1 MGFWKKLFG
10 GKKNPHS
17 NISQRGESV
26 RRNIYETVSIA
37 PADQVRL
44 IELEA
49 EIRKMAEPEVDVR
62 RHKEFAAAACHRAS
76 QDIAS
81 LMAWPVEFGTT
92 GLVDFAGLTK
102 MIADLERF
110 RHLPFKFP
118 FEERIKKLKEMMAI
132 LQKYRREPDIVQS
145 EAAVPSVTGIHEAT
159 PITPAEKTR
168 LAQLE
173 AEIQKMAEPKLN
185 GIETKEYYA
194 HMGAQVL
201 AGMMTFMS
209 GDDVELTD
217 HDFTDLT
224 KRVADIER
232 QDLKGSTFKFP
243 WPERIKRLKEMNAIV
258 QRKRGQ
264 PRIAQSEEQQPAA
277 FETQNPQQHDKVKP
291 TTPARNT
298 GRAAEISL
306 HRAAGAGDFNAIN
319 HSITN
324 GAGVDEIDEMGLTP
338 LTWAAGQGHVK
349 AAAALIANGAN
360 INAVDP
366 NK

>member
-145 EAAVPSVTGIHEAT
+145 EAAVP
-159 PITPAEKTR
+159 
-168 LAQLE
+168 
-173 AEIQKMAEPKLN
+173 
-185 GIETKEYYA
+185 
-194 HMGAQVL
+194 
-201 AGMMTFMS
+201 
-209 GDDVELTD
+209 
-217 HDFTDLT
+217 
-224 KRVADIER
+224 ADIER

-306 HRAAGAGDFNAIN
+306 HRAA
-319 HSITN
+319 
-324 GAGVDEIDEMGLTP
+324 
-338 LTWAAGQGHVK
+338 
-349 AAAALIANGAN
+349 
-360 INAVDP
+360 
-366 NK
+366 

>member
-49 EIRKMAEPEVDVR
+49 EIRKMAEP
-62 RHKEFAAAACHRAS
+62 
-76 QDIAS
+76 
-81 LMAWPVEFGTT
+81 
-92 GLVDFAGLTK
+92 
-102 MIADLERF
+102 
-110 RHLPFKFP
+110 
-118 FEERIKKLKEMMAI
+118 
-132 LQKYRREPDIVQS
+132 
-145 EAAVPSVTGIHEAT
+145 
-159 PITPAEKTR
+159 
-168 LAQLE
+168 
-173 AEIQKMAEPKLN
+173 KLN

-201 AGMMTFMS
+201 AGMMTVMS

-243 WPERIKRLKEMNAIV
+243 WPERIKRLKE
-258 QRKRGQ
+258 
-264 PRIAQSEEQQPAA
+264 
-277 FETQNPQQHDKVKP
+277 
-291 TTPARNT
+291 
-298 GRAAEISL
+298 
-306 HRAAGAGDFNAIN
+306 
-319 HSITN
+319 
-324 GAGVDEIDEMGLTP
+324 
-338 LTWAAGQGHVK
+338 
-349 AAAALIANGAN
+349 
-360 INAVDP
+360 
-366 NK
+366 